1 MVRYQI
7 VKYNEK
13 TKVISAVRSAYKDKV
28 EALKSLTE
36 IAAASKGYRSVE
48 EWKEYDDEANAS
60 IVYIGINGEWKAFA
74 EDKDSLWM
82 VRWRIVEVHAK

>member
-48 EWKEYDDEANAS
+48 EWKEYDDEASAS
-60 IVYIGINGEWKAFA
+60 IVHIGINGDWMDVCM
-74 EDKDSLWM
+74 DKDSIWA
-82 VRWRIVEVHAK
+82 VRWRIVEIHIK